1 MTEIAPVE
9 VPTYTLPKM
18 APPAEKVK
26 YITNKELLAE
36 IHKSKLSYCSYA
48 SPEHAAY
55 DTIVAYLADITPELI
70 ETTRAR
76 KAYLKT
82 QSEKKELRAV
92 SAKQAELK
100 AVDIPPSSI
109 PIDSLIF
116 RVMTSQHI
124 PLDPERKRKGKGE
137 NGNHTRTPFLPFKH
151 YYINTNGDSEEDLD
165 IMNKLGNEYQFVEC
179 LRSHWKGTIV
189 DGEFN
194 MIRGTMTHR
203 LAVMYMMLV
212 DRYSRRTN
220 WRGYTYLDEM
230 KSHAL
235 LQLSQIGLQFNEA
248 VSDNPFA
255 FYTTTI
261 KNCFTRVL
269 NLEKRNQ
276 NIRDDILV
284 MNGANPS
291 YTRQNDEEH
300 ARAMKGHA
308 AGGFDEVIH
317 TVSEGYESMITE
329 MEYDPEVVGDVS
341 DDFVDGDYTE
351 VTIDSELE
359 EVADEDT
366 DD

>member
-1 MTEIAPVE
+1 MTDV
-9 VPTYTLPKM
+9 TSYTLPKV
-18 APPAEKVK
+18 APPTEKVK

-36 IHKSKLSYCSYA
+36 IHKSKLTYCVFDK
-48 SPEHAAY
+48 PEYAAY
-55 DTIVAYLADITPELI
+55 DTIVAQLADITPELI
-70 ETTRAR
+70 EATRAR
-76 KAYLKT
+76 KAHLRT
-82 QSEKKELRAV
+82 QSEKKELRAA
-92 SAKQAELK
+92 SAKQSELK
-100 AVDIPPSSI
+100 AVDIPASSI
-109 PIDSLIF
+109 PVESLIF

-124 PLDPERKRKGKGE
+124 PLDPDRKRKGKGE

-151 YYINTNGDSEEDLD
+151 YYIDN
-165 IMNKLGNEYQFVEC
+165 YQEGQPIKFVEC
-179 LRSHWKGTIV
+179 LRSHWEGTFD

-194 MIRGTMTHR
+194 MVKGQMTHR

-276 NIRDDILV
+276 NIRDDILI

-300 ARAMKGHA
+300 ARAMRGHA
-308 AGGFDEVIH
+308 AGGFDEVVH
-317 TVSEGYESMITE
+317 TVSEGYEV
-329 MEYDPEVVGDVS
+329 PELETDEDVGDKA
-341 DDFVDGDYTE
+341 DDDIIDAEFSEIEQGD
-351 VTIDSELE
+351 
-359 EVADEDT
+359 DT
-366 DD
+366 DSGLIDFETDNDD

>member
-1 MTEIAPVE
+1 MTEIVVVE
-9 VPTYTLPKM
+9 QPTYTLPKV
-18 APPAEKVK
+18 APPTEKVK

-36 IHKSKLSYCSYA
+36 IHKSKLTYCVFDK
-48 SPEHAAY
+48 PEHAAY
-55 DTIVAYLADITPELI
+55 DTIVAQLADITPELI

-76 KAYLKT
+76 KAHLKT
-82 QSEKKELRAV
+82 QSEKKELRAA
-92 SAKQAELK
+92 SAKQSELK
-100 AVDIPPSSI
+100 AVDIPASSI
-109 PIDSLIF
+109 PVESLIF

-124 PLDPERKRKGKGE
+124 PLDPDRKRKGKGE

-151 YYINTNGDSEEDLD
+151 YYIANYQEDQPNQP
-165 IMNKLGNEYQFVEC
+165 IQFVEC
-179 LRSHWKGTIV
+179 LRSHWEGSFDEGK
-189 DGEFN
+189 FN
-194 MIRGTMTHR
+194 MHKGQMTHR

-276 NIRDDILV
+276 NIRDDILI

-291 YTRQNDEEH
+291 YTRQNDEDH
-300 ARAMKGHA
+300 ARAMRGHA
-308 AGGFDEVIH
+308 AGGFDDVIH
-317 TVSEGYESMITE
+317 IVSEGYELPAIETDEEIGDAADDEFIDAEFSEVEGDTE
-329 MEYDPEVVGDVS
+329 S
-341 DDFVDGDYTE
+341 
-351 VTIDSELE
+351 DSELL
-359 EVADEDT
+359 DLDN

>member
-1 MTEIAPVE
+1 MSEIVPVPVPVPVE
-9 VPTYTLPKM
+9 VPTYTLPKV

-36 IHKSKLSYCSYA
+36 IHKSKLSYCSFIL
-48 SPEHAAY
+48 PEHAAY
-55 DTIVAYLADITPELI
+55 DTIVAYLVDITPEII

-82 QSEKKELRAV
+82 QSEKKELRAI
-92 SAKQAELK
+92 SAKQSELK
-100 AVDIPPSSI
+100 AVDIPASSI
-109 PIDSLIF
+109 PVESLIF

-124 PLDPERKRKGKGE
+124 PLDPDRKRKGKGE

-151 YYINTNGDSEEDLD
+151 YHISNYVEGQPIE
-165 IMNKLGNEYQFVEC
+165 FVEV
-179 LRSHWKGTIV
+179 LRSHWEGTIE
-189 DGEFN
+189 DGKFN
-194 MIRGTMTHR
+194 MVRGKMTHR

-300 ARAMKGHA
+300 ARAMRGHA

-317 TVSEGYESMITE
+317 TVSEGYETLELETDSE
-329 MEYDPEVVGDVS
+329 FDAEVEH
-341 DDFVDGDYTE
+341 DFIDAEFTE
-351 VTIDSELE
+351 VTIDSDLDD
-359 EVADEDT
+359 VADDEVEE
-366 DD
+366 

>member
-1 MTEIAPVE
+1 MTDLVNVE
-9 VPTYTLPKM
+9 QPTYTLPKV
-18 APPAEKVK
+18 APPTEKVK

-36 IHKSKLSYCSYA
+36 IHKSKLTYCVFDK
-48 SPEHAAY
+48 PEHAAY
-55 DTIVAYLADITPELI
+55 DTIVAQLADITPELI
-70 ETTRAR
+70 EATRAR
-76 KAYLKT
+76 KAHLRT
-82 QSEKKELRAV
+82 QSEKKELRAA
-92 SAKQAELK
+92 SAKQSELK
-100 AVDIPPSSI
+100 AVDIPASSI
-109 PIDSLIF
+109 PVESLIF

-124 PLDPERKRKGKGE
+124 PLDPDRKRKGKGE

-151 YYINTNGDSEEDLD
+151 YYIVNYQEDQPHQP
-165 IMNKLGNEYQFVEC
+165 IQFKEC
-179 LRSHWKGTIV
+179 LRSHWEGTFE
-189 DGEFN
+189 DGHFN
-194 MIRGTMTHR
+194 MHTGQMTHR

-276 NIRDDILV
+276 NIRDDILI

-300 ARAMKGHA
+300 ARAMRGHA
-308 AGGFDEVIH
+308 AGGFDEIVH
-317 TVSEGYESMITE
+317 TVSEGYEL
-329 MEYDPEVVGDVS
+329 PEIETDEEVGDAA
-341 DDFVDGDYTE
+341 DDDIIDAEFTEGD
-351 VTIDSELE
+351 
-359 EVADEDT
+359 ADT
-366 DD
+366 DNDLIDFETDNDD

>member
-1 MTEIAPVE
+1 MTDLINVE
-9 VPTYTLPKM
+9 QPTYTLPKV
-18 APPAEKVK
+18 APPTEKVK

-36 IHKSKLSYCSYA
+36 IHKSKLTYCVFDK
-48 SPEHAAY
+48 PEHAAY
-55 DTIVAYLADITPELI
+55 DAIVAHISDITPELV
-70 ETTRAR
+70 EATRIR
-76 KAYLKT
+76 KAHLKT
-82 QSEKKELRAV
+82 QSEKKELRAA
-92 SAKQAELK
+92 SAKQSELK
-100 AVDIPPSSI
+100 AVDIPASSI

-124 PLDPERKRKGKGE
+124 PLDPDRKRKGKGE

-165 IMNKLGNEYQFVEC
+165 LMSKLGKEYEFVEC
-179 LRSHWKGTIV
+179 LRSHWEGTY
-189 DGEFN
+189 DEGQFN
-194 MIRGTMTHR
+194 MVKGQMTHR

-276 NIRDDILV
+276 NIRDDILI

-300 ARAMKGHA
+300 ARAMRGHA
-308 AGGFDEVIH
+308 AGGFDEVVH
-317 TVSEGYESMITE
+317 TVSEGYELPEIETDEEIGDKADDEFIDAEFTE
-329 MEYDPEVVGDVS
+329 IEGETDS
-341 DDFVDGDYTE
+341 DLIDFDTE
-351 VTIDSELE
+351 E
-359 EVADEDT
+359 E
-366 DD
+366 